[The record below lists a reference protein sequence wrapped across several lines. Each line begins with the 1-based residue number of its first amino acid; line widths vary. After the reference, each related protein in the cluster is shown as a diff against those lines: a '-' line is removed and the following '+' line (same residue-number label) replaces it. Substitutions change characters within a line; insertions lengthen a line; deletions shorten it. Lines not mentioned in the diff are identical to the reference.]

1 MTEDNRSTKKEPLG
15 QWLLGM
21 AIICAALGLFGWW
34 FGKAAGLF

>member
-15 QWLLGM
+15 QMLLGIV
-21 AIICAALGLFGWW
+21 IIIAALIMFGVW